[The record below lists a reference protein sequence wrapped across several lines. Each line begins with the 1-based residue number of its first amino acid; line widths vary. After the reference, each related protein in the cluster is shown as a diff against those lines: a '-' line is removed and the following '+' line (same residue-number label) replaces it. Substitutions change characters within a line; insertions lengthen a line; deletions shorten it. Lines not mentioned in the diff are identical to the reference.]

1 MISLNVILTN
11 VMNDLEKNNAL
22 KKKRL
27 ISKSKHSHDTI
38 VFSSLILKH
47 IVNKNSNRT
56 KNSYLN
62 EKRLQFLNVRDVK
75 NENEIIKINFNIIDI
90 ENLSIL
96 KK

>member
-1 MISLNVILTN
+1 MHW
-11 VMNDLEKNNAL
+11 E
-22 KKKRL
+22 KKRL
-27 ISKSKHSHDTI
+27 ILESKHSHDTI

-62 EKRLQFLNVRDVK
+62 EKRLQILSVRDVK
-75 NENEIIKINFNIIDI
+75 SESEIVEIDLDIVDI
-90 ENLSIL
+90 ESLSIL